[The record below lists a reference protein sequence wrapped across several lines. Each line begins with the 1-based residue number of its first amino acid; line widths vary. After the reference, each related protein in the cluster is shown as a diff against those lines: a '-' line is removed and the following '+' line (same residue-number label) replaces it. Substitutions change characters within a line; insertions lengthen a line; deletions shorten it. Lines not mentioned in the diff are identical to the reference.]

1 MDQGKVQAIS
11 NWPRPQTV
19 KELQCFLSFANF
31 YHRFIQHFSHLTASL
46 TSLLRKKHK
55 SLSWNPEALTSFEN
69 LKQIF
74 CLLHFSDPHSPR
86 SSPPI
91 CCGSGCF
98 YHQGRSGVIT
108 VSRRASY
115 PPSMRLLFEE
125 AYPSRAELWHRQQRV
140 TIHQASPG
148 GMVALAGGSPTSI
161 HCHNRSS
168 KSWISPE
175 CQKTQC
181 MSSPMGLHHNLL
193 AWIEEHQG
201 GYTFLS
207 SPTWQ
212 SIDSWAHTL
221 SSHNRQS

>member
-1 MDQGKVQAIS
+1 MRLRKHNLFLKLEKCEFHKTTIQFLGYIISPDSIQMDQGKVHEIS
-11 NWPRPQTV
+11 NWPRPQTI
-19 KELQCFLSFANF
+19 KERQCFLSFANF

-74 CLLHFSDPHSPR
+74 CLLHRSDPHSPR
-86 SSPPI
+86 SSPPL

-125 AYPSRAELWHRQQRV
+125 AYPSRAEL
-140 TIHQASPG
+140 
-148 GMVALAGGSPTSI
+148 
-161 HCHNRSS
+161 
-168 KSWISPE
+168 
-175 CQKTQC
+175 
-181 MSSPMGLHHNLL
+181 
-193 AWIEEHQG
+193 
-201 GYTFLS
+201 
-207 SPTWQ
+207 
-212 SIDSWAHTL
+212 
-221 SSHNRQS
+221 